1 MKLLQE
7 KILKECIALNHD
19 VLKVDTFLNHQ
30 VDVNLMN
37 EIGKEFANYFKEK
50 NITKIVTIE
59 SSGIAPAFATA
70 SILNVPLVILKK
82 QKSSILNSDL
92 FETNV
97 HSFTKNLDYTLTC
110 SKRFLKENESILFID
125 DFLANGEAALGAY
138 TICKMAKCNL
148 IGIGIVIE
156 KSFQNGR
163 KKLDEKG
170 LDVYSLAQ
178 VSKLDKD
185 LIEFKN

>member
-7 KILKECIALNHD
+7 KILKEGIALNHD

-82 QKSSILNSDL
+82 QKSIILNSDL
-92 FETNV
+92 F
-97 HSFTKNLDYTLTC
+97 
-110 SKRFLKENESILFID
+110 
-125 DFLANGEAALGAY
+125 
-138 TICKMAKCNL
+138 
-148 IGIGIVIE
+148 
-156 KSFQNGR
+156 
-163 KKLDEKG
+163 
-170 LDVYSLAQ
+170 
-178 VSKLDKD
+178 
-185 LIEFKN
+185 